1 MSVFI
6 EIIKTQME
14 NKGISEEQLCEGLCS
29 QSTVHEMGHALGY
42 AGHYDAGNVMT
53 TYYNDMSSIY
63 PSTAEENHLGQAY
76 W

>member
-1 MSVFI
+1 MSGFI

-53 TYYNDMSSIY
+53 TY
-63 PSTAEENHLGQAY
+63 
-76 W
+76 